1 MPDPDELERLTRER
15 AYRIWLEEGRSEG
28 KWIEHWRRAQH
39 EVEEELAMTK
49 GTEEFKQE

>member
-1 MPDPDELERLTRER
+1 MPDPDELERLIRER
-15 AYRIWLEEGRSEG
+15 AYRIWLEEGRPEG

-39 EVEEELAMTK
+39 EVEEELSMTK